1 MKLYYTDTSLWRED
15 SSLRYCYEQ
24 LSEFR
29 RKKADAFRHPQ
40 DRALCIA
47 AGILLD
53 AGLKEYGMKEAD
65 MRYAVS
71 EFGKPYFADEP
82 DIRFSISHSGTKA
95 LVCFADGETGCDLEQ
110 IRDVE
115 LKIAKRFF
123 HEKEYADI
131 LQAESEQEKRERFF
145 RFWTIKE
152 SCLKA
157 AGVGL
162 YVPMN
167 SFEVRLDRGEDA
179 VTQLLGRD
187 YFYREPELF
196 PGYRSAVSSPAP
208 IGELQCLYVQPDG
221 TYED

>member
-1 MKLYYTDTSLWRED
+1 MKLYYTDTGLWRED
-15 SSLRYCYEQ
+15 SSLRYWYEQ

-29 RKKADAFRHPQ
+29 RKKADAFRRPQ

-53 AGLKEYGMKEAD
+53 AGLKEYGRREAD
-65 MRYAVS
+65 MRYA
-71 EFGKPYFADEP
+71 FTDMGKPYFP
-82 DIRFSISHSGTKA
+82 DMPAIEFSVSHSGTKA
-95 LVCFADGETGCDLEQ
+95 GVCFSERVIGFDLEK
-110 IRDVE
+110 IKDID
-115 LKIAKRFF
+115 LAIAKRFF
-123 HEKEYADI
+123 HENEYADI
-131 LQAESEQEKRERFF
+131 LRTESEQERIEHFF
-145 RFWTIKE
+145 RFWTVKE

-162 YVPMN
+162 SVPMN
-167 SFEVRLDRGEDA
+167 SFEIRLDRGEDA

-208 IGELQCLYVQPDG
+208 IGELQCLYVQPEG
-221 TYED
+221 TYAD